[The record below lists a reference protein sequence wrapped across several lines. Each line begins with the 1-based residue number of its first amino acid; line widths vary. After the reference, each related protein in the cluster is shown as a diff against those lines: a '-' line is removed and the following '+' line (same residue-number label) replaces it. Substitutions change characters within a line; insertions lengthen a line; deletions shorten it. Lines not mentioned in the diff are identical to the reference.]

1 MKKTFHILTVAAL
14 LLGAT
19 GVCSA
24 AWADS
29 RSAEVRLVATINNSP
44 AFQPIIWKVFRV
56 DGEGKPV
63 HVEGQPYESTR
74 HVFTISSLKPG
85 RYTAIAKRNG
95 QSERRRDFY
104 VMADTTNKI
113 NIPVD

>member
-1 MKKTFHILTVAAL
+1 VKKTFHILAVATL
-14 LLGAT
+14 LLGT
-19 GVCSA
+19 SSVCNA

-29 RSAEVRLVATINNSP
+29 RSAEVRLVATINNGP
-44 AFQPIIWKVFRV
+44 AFQPVVWKVFRV
-56 DGEGKPV
+56 DGKGKL
-63 HVEGQPYESTR
+63 YESDR
-74 HVFTISSLKPG
+74 HVFTIDSLAPG

-95 QSERRRDFY
+95 KAERKRDFY

>member
-1 MKKTFHILTVAAL
+1 MKKTFHILAVATL
-14 LLGAT
+14 LLGT
-19 GVCSA
+19 SSVCNA

-29 RSAEVRLVATINNSP
+29 RSAEVRLVATINNGP
-44 AFQPIIWKVFRV
+44 AFQPVVWKVFRV
-56 DGEGKPV
+56 DGKGKL
-63 HVEGQPYESTR
+63 YESDR
-74 HVFTISSLKPG
+74 HVFTIDSLAPG

-95 QSERRRDFY
+95 KAERKRDFY

>member
-1 MKKTFHILTVAAL
+1 MKKTFHILTIASL
-14 LLGAT
+14 LLGTT
-19 GVCSA
+19 GVCNA

-29 RSAEVRLVATINNSP
+29 SSAEVRLVATINNGP
-44 AFQPIIWKVFRV
+44 AFQPITWKVFRV
-56 DGEGKPV
+56 DGKGETY
-63 HVEGQPYESTR
+63 QSDR
-74 HVFTISSLKPG
+74 HAFTIDSLTPG

-95 QSERRRDFY
+95 QTERKRDFY

>member
-1 MKKTFHILTVAAL
+1 MKKTFHILAVATL
-14 LLGAT
+14 LLGT
-19 GVCSA
+19 SSVCNA

-29 RSAEVRLVATINNSP
+29 RSAEVRLVATINNGP
-44 AFQPIIWKVFRV
+44 AFQPVVWKVFRV
-56 DGEGKPV
+56 DGKGEL
-63 HVEGQPYESTR
+63 YESDR
-74 HVFTISSLKPG
+74 HVFTIDSLAPG

-95 QSERRRDFY
+95 KAERKRDFY

>member
-1 MKKTFHILTVAAL
+1 MKKTFHLLTVATL
-14 LLGAT
+14 LLGTT
-19 GVCSA
+19 GVCNA

-29 RSAEVRLVATINNSP
+29 RSAEVRLVATINNGP
-44 AFQPIIWKVFRV
+44 AFQPITWKVFRV

-63 HVEGQPYESTR
+63 YGEGEPYESTR

-95 QSERRRDFY
+95 QTERRRDFY

-113 NIPVD
+113 SIPVD